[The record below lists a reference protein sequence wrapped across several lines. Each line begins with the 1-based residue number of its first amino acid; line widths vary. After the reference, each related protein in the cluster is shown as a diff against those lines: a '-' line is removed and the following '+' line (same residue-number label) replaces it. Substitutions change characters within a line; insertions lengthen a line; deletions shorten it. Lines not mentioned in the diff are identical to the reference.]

1 MQIPEQIGRYQIIGM
16 IGKGGMG
23 FVLKGYDATLQRQV
37 AVKILYPHL
46 AQDESTV
53 SRFLAEARAAASLQ
67 HPNIIAIYEAGEDKG
82 LYYFAMEFVDGKDL
96 ASVIRERGRL
106 RLEEALPILE
116 QIASALDYAHQKGI
130 IHRDIK
136 ASNIMVTVDG
146 LVKVTDFGIARVLGG
161 ERFTQTG
168 VLVGTPEYMAPELW
182 EGKEA
187 DKRADIYAL
196 GILAYEILIGRVPFE
211 GDTPLTIGYKHVNE
225 LPPPPTNF
233 DSSLP
238 DHVNDAILQALAKN
252 PDHRFQTATAFVDV
266 LRGDHLKSKISSL
279 SAEVFP
285 LSGTTTTATAK
296 KVWLPMGLISMT
308 LAFLGLIFIIVA
320 INQSRNPYNS
330 RDIEITSPKPAK
342 PSQPAPLVSEPKVP
356 LPEPKTSKFEDK
368 SSWIVKASSSRNS
381 YYDRSSGTYIHY
393 LPEYAVDGTLVK
405 AWGVR
410 GKGIGEWIKIIFPSS
425 RTITR
430 IGIVPGYAKS
440 HPRYGNLF
448 RLNNRVKDVR
458 LEFSDGS
465 SVQFTF
471 TDTESMQYI
480 NLDPPVQSQYVKI
493 IIESIYRGTKW
504 NDTLI
509 SEIEIWGLEK

>member
-1 MQIPEQIGRYQIIGM
+1 MQVPEQIGRYQIIGM

-37 AVKILYPHL
+37 AIKVLYPHL
-46 AQDESTV
+46 AQDENTV
-53 SRFLAEARAAASLQ
+53 ARFLTEARTAASLQ

-96 ASVIRERGRL
+96 GTIIRERGRL

-116 QIASALDYAHQKGI
+116 QIGMALDYAHQRGI

-136 ASNIMVTVDG
+136 ASNIMVTVEG

-196 GILAYEILIGRVPFE
+196 GILAYEMLIGRVPFE
-211 GDTPLTIGYKHVNE
+211 GDTALTIGYKHVNE
-225 LPPPPTNF
+225 RPPLPTHF

-238 DHVNDAILQALAKN
+238 NHVNDAILQALDKN
-252 PDHRFQTATAFVDV
+252 PEHRFQTAMAFVNV
-266 LRGDHLKSKISSL
+266 LKGGYLGSKVPPL
-279 SAEVFP
+279 SVEVSP
-285 LSGTTTTATAK
+285 LSGITTHAK
-296 KVWLPMGLISMT
+296 KIWLPMGLVAT
-308 LAFLGLIFIIVA
+308 VLAFLGLIFIIVA
-320 INQSRNPYNS
+320 INQGRNPSNS
-330 RDIEITSPKPAK
+330 RDTKITSSNLAEPSHSAPFVSKPKI
-342 PSQPAPLVSEPKVP
+342 PLSEPKP
-356 LPEPKTSKFEDK
+356 FKFEDR
-368 SSWIVKASSSRNS
+368 SSWIVKASSTHNS

-393 LPEYAVDGTLVK
+393 LPEYAIDGTLVK
-405 AWGVR
+405 AWGVH
-410 GKGIGEWIKIIFPSS
+410 GEGIGEWIKIVFPSV

-430 IGIVPGYAKS
+430 VGIVPGYTKS
-440 HPRYGNLF
+440 HPKYGNLF
-448 RLNNRVKDVR
+448 RLNNRVKGVQ

-471 TDTESMQYI
+471 TDDERMQYI
-480 NLDPPVQSQYVKI
+480 NLDPPVRSQYVKI
-493 IIESIYRGTKW
+493 TIKSIYRGTKW

-509 SEIEIWGLEK
+509 SEVEVWGYEK